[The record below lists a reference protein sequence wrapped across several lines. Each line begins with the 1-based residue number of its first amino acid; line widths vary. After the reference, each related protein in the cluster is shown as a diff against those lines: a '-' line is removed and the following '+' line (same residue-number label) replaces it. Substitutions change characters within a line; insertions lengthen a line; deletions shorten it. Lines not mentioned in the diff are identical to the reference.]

1 MKEGIIDTCIMTM
14 RLSGYLYNDCEVERQ
29 SEVEVERRSGVER
42 RSEVK
47 DYEVERR
54 VKRV

>member
-14 RLSGYLYNDCEVERQ
+14 RLSSYLYNDCEVERR
-29 SEVEVERRSGVER
+29 SEVEVERHGEVER

>member
-14 RLSGYLYNDCEVERQ
+14 RLSGYLYDDYEVERR
-29 SEVEVERRSGVER
+29 SEVEVERCSEVER
-42 RSEVK
+42 QSEVK

-54 VKRV
+54 VKKV

>member
-14 RLSGYLYNDCEVERQ
+14 RLSGYLYNDCEVERR
-29 SEVEVERRSGVER
+29 SEVEVKGRSEVEQC
-42 RSEVK
+42 SEVK

>member
-14 RLSGYLYNDCEVERQ
+14 RLSGYLYNDCEVER
-29 SEVEVERRSGVER
+29 RREVER